1 MAILW
6 QEKLQHEIS
15 LGRRVGASEGD
26 GDGGVQPKHGG
37 VVGERV
43 LSFAEGSYVGCKT
56 WLGGCEGGSNNV
68 ALASKKV
75 VLRAGFLEPK

>member
-68 ALASKKV
+68 ALPSKKV
-75 VLRAGFLEPK
+75 ILRAGFLEAK